1 MKLKL
6 IRVLQ
11 RMSHDVHM
19 ATVTRDILIRLTD
32 TCPTQTFVTVVLNTL
47 THLAARSLLLVADQV
62 IVVAYF
68 IFNI

>member
-1 MKLKL
+1 
-6 IRVLQ
+6 
-11 RMSHDVHM
+11 MSHDVHM

-62 IVVAYF
+62 MTGVRF
-68 IFNI
+68 IFNTALM